1 MSKIHKAL
9 KQKLNKARDYENCA
23 DCFQK
28 AKKMDKAVEYYTKAV
43 EKYMKLAELEQGLKI
58 SQQLMVIHV
67 DTKNESAL
75 IVQMRT
81 TLKLLEMLK
90 HTRMESLLLKI
101 KLADLL
107 VFHTSKKGDI
117 EEAIKVRSQAL

>member
-23 DCFQK
+23 DCFHK
-28 AKKMDKAVEYYTKAV
+28 AKKTDKAVEFYAKAV
-43 EKYMKLAELEQGLKI
+43 ENYMKLAELEPALKV
-58 SQQLMVIHV
+58 SQQLMAIHV
-67 DTKNESAL
+67 ESKNETAL
-75 IVQMRT
+75 IAQMRT

-90 HTRMESLLLKI
+90 HTRMETLLLKI

-107 VFHTSKKGDI
+107 VFHTFKKNDI
-117 EEAIKVRSQAL
+117 QEAIKVPL